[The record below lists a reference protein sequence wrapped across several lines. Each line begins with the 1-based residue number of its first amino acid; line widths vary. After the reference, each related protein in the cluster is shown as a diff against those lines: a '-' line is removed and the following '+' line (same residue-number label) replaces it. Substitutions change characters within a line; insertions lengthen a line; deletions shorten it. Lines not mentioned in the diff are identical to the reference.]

1 LRGTDQLENFPA
13 AKAGFLNAAAS
24 WEALISTPITVVID
38 VDFGPRWF
46 GERFGSNVLGQTDS
60 QVLGDNSI
68 YPEVR
73 DSLLGVASID
83 EQVQVFNKLPSSV
96 VPTDIG
102 ITSYVL
108 APSALWRTL
117 GFINAVADPT
127 SEETDLG
134 DPPATG
140 FNSAFDYDFD
150 PSDGIDSDKID
161 FDSVATHEIGHVLGF
176 DSNTGYKELAP
187 SSPVAVSIWDF
198 FRFRPGVTLD
208 TLAERPRILSSGG
221 TQSFFEGSLEIGLST
236 GRPDGTGGDREQASH
251 WKDDRFTGQY
261 IGIMDPT
268 LADGHRDVIT
278 ENDLAA
284 LRSFGYAV
292 AQSGADGPVISAVSV
307 NGKKLV
313 IKGTGFSGQ
322 LSIEINGLATA
333 STVVINVN
341 ESAKKIKIKGSQT
354 DLNLTSGANLIQ
366 VISNGIGSNVFSFVF

>member
-1 LRGTDQLENFPA
+1 LRGTDQLEDFPD
-13 AKAGFLNAAAS
+13 AKAGFLNAAAT

-46 GERFGSNVLGQTDS
+46 GQRFGSNVLGQTDS

-73 DSLLGVASID
+73 DSLLGVASVD
-83 EQVQVFNKLPSSV
+83 EQVQIYNRLPSSF

-102 ITSYVL
+102 STSYVL

-117 GFINAVADPT
+117 GFINSIADPAA
-127 SEETDLG
+127 EEADLG

-140 FNSAFDYDFD
+140 FNSAFAYDFD
-150 PSDGIDSDKID
+150 PSDGVDSNKID

-176 DSNTGYKELAP
+176 DSNTGYKELVP
-187 SSPVAVSIWDF
+187 NSPAAVSIWDL

-208 TLAERPRILSSGG
+208 TLSDSPRILSSGG
-221 TQSFFEGSLEIGLST
+221 TQSFFDGSMEVGLST

-278 ENDLAA
+278 ENDVAA
-284 LRSFGYAV
+284 LRSFGYTV
-292 AQSGADGPVISAVSV
+292 APSGADGPVITAVSV
-307 NGKKLV
+307 NGKKVV
-313 IKGTGFSGQ
+313 IRGTGFNGQ
-322 LSIEINGLATA
+322 LTININGLTTA
-333 STVVINVN
+333 STVTINVN
-341 ESAKKIKIKGSQT
+341 ESAKKVKLKGSQAE
-354 DLNLTSGANLIQ
+354 LNLTSGVNLIQ
-366 VISNGIGSNVFSFVF
+366 VFSDGIQSNVFSFVF